1 MTADAIAPMM
11 AVRSGPHYWWDS
23 LSAVLRWQLTSMR
36 LLLPLLVIVQM
47 LIASGFSIGMSLFFT
62 EVTPT
67 VGLYLGT
74 GSAIIALII
83 VGLIVAPQLIASE
96 KEEDT
101 YDFTWSL
108 PTPRSAAVVAWLVLC
123 AIVSIPSMIVALVV
137 ASWRLDIVYS
147 VNWSVVPA
155 VLLVLTCA
163 TMIGYALAHAIAQPG
178 LTQLLTQVLAFGVL
192 GFTPITFPIENLPP
206 WLASVQEVL
215 PFYHMGVIV
224 RGGLTDGLVEELW
237 VSYLVV
243 MAWALAAT
251 LVTALVLGRR
261 K

>member
-1 MTADAIAPMM
+1 VTANAIAPP
-11 AVRSGPHYWWDS
+11 VGIRSGPRYWWGS
-23 LSAVLRWQLTSMR
+23 LSAMLRWQLTSMR

-47 LIASGFSIGMSLFFT
+47 LIAAGFSVGMSMFFT

-67 VGLYLGT
+67 VALYLGT

-83 VGLIVAPQLIASE
+83 VGLIVAPQLIAVE

-123 AIVSIPSMIVALVV
+123 AIVSIPAMIAALAV

-147 VNWSVVPA
+147 VNPTIVPA
-155 VLLVLTCA
+155 VLLVLICG
-163 TMIGYALAHAIAQPG
+163 TMIGYAMAHAIPKPG

-192 GFTPITFPIENLPP
+192 GFTPITFPIENLPS
-206 WLASVQEVL
+206 WLANIQEVL

-224 RGGLTDGLVEELW
+224 RGGLTDGLVDDLW
-237 VSYLVV
+237 MSYLVV
-243 MAWALAAT
+243 LGWSLAAIV
-251 LVTALVLGRR
+251 LVALVLGRR

>member
-1 MTADAIAPMM
+1 VTANAIAPPVGLR
-11 AVRSGPHYWWDS
+11 AGPRYWWGS
-23 LSAVLRWQLTSMR
+23 LSAILRWQLTSMR
-36 LLLPLLVIVQM
+36 LLLPLLIIVQM
-47 LIASGFSIGMSLFFT
+47 LIASGFSIGMSLFFS
-62 EVTPT
+62 EVSPT

-74 GSAIIALII
+74 GSAIITLIV
-83 VGLIVAPQLIASE
+83 VGLIVAPQLIAAE

-108 PTPRSAAVVAWLVLC
+108 PTPRTAAVVAWLVLC

-137 ASWRLDIVYS
+137 ASWRLDIVYN
-147 VNWSVVPA
+147 VNWSIVAA
-155 VLLVLTCA
+155 VLLVLVCG
-163 TMIGYALAHAIAQPG
+163 TMIGYALAHAVPRPS

-192 GFTPITFPIENLPP
+192 GFTPITFPLENLPS
-206 WLASVQEVL
+206 WLASVHQVL

-224 RGGLTDGLVEELW
+224 RGGLTQGLVEVLW

-243 MAWALAAT
+243 LAWALAAM
-251 LVTALVLGRR
+251 LVTTQVLGRR